1 VRKVAPPKRRANCVI
16 AKKQKTV
23 KTGQEKFNL
32 KRDSFHLGSRLVS
45 NVQLFQKPLKLFVVR
60 LSKVSEQCSTI
71 VDGNLQRHLKNFII
85 FYPNFLI
92 KQGYIFN

>member
-1 VRKVAPPKRRANCVI
+1 MRKVAPPKRRANCVI
-16 AKKQKTV
+16 ANKQKTV
-23 KTGQEKFNL
+23 EPYKRYKGQEKFNL

-71 VDGNLQRHLKNFII
+71 VNGNLQRHLKNLII
-85 FYPNFLI
+85 FY
-92 KQGYIFN
+92 